1 MARCKDCV
9 HYEACSAFS
18 KIINSAR
25 EVEKGC
31 EYFKDRTKYVEVVR
45 CRDCRYFRVDP
56 DDFLGLCMCGSIAT
70 SYAGEIY
77 PEREHFCS
85 CGERRTDGK

>member
-31 EYFKDRTKYVEVVR
+31 EYFKDLTKYVEVVR
-45 CRDCRYFRVDP
+45 CKDCVYRHDSCFA
-56 DDFLGLCMCGSIAT
+56 GSGNT
-70 SYAGEIY
+70 YCDKKHTYSPLDG
-77 PEREHFCS
+77 FCS
-85 CGERRTDGK
+85 YGERKDDG